1 MNPMSGRG
9 TRSKPVWR
17 LLILRPPQRPREAE
31 SRKADTS
38 NQRWRCSLKELRL
51 GAARPNVINV
61 QTRGKTPKVTS
72 PTKIRSRVME
82 RFQRKIL
89 RRVEG
94 TLLLTS
100 K

>member
-9 TRSKPVWR
+9 IRSKPVWR

-61 QTRGKTPKVTS
+61 QTEDSEGYKSDQDQEQSYGEVPEENPK
-72 PTKIRSRVME
+72 
-82 RFQRKIL
+82 
-89 RRVEG
+89 EG
-94 TLLLTS
+94 
-100 K
+100 

>member
-61 QTRGKTPKVTS
+61 QTGRLRRLQVRPRSGAELWRGSRGKS
-72 PTKIRSRVME
+72 
-82 RFQRKIL
+82 
-89 RRVEG
+89 
-94 TLLLTS
+94 
-100 K
+100 